1 MTQFEAALA
10 RMQSLAMRENV
21 RAGLRARPTFEPE
34 RHVSG
39 TGRKPDSAVQERL
52 ERVREM
58 SQAGMARRAIAEML
72 GIDMKRVN
80 ADIQRLRSM
89 RRRDGAL

>member
-1 MTQFEAALA
+1 
-10 RMQSLAMRENV
+10 
-21 RAGLRARPTFEPE
+21 
-34 RHVSG
+34 
-39 TGRKPDSAVQERL
+39 
-52 ERVREM
+52 VREL

-89 RRRDGAL
+89 RGRDGAL